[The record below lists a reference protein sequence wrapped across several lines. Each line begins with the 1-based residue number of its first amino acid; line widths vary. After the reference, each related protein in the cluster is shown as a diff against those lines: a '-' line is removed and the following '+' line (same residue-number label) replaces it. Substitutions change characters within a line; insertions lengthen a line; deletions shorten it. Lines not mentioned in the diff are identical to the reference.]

1 LAQCQNLRI
10 IINKIY
16 LETLIDLIASIK
28 LLILKRYHDG
38 QLASPSSS
46 PNQSLETAFDQLI
59 ANKYSIYIY
68 IEFNL
73 NKK

>member
-1 LAQCQNLRI
+1 M
-10 IINKIY
+10 KIY

-28 LLILKRYHDG
+28 LIMLKRYHDG

-59 ANKYSIYIY
+59 ANKYSIYFIFTLLSSIY
-68 IEFNL
+68 FYYF
-73 NKK
+73 